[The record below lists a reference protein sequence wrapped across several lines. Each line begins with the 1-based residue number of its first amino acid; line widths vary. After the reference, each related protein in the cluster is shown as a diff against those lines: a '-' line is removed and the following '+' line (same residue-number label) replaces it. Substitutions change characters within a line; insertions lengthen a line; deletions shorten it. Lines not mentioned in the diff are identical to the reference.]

1 MVAAGAKRPKR
12 EKRPNVVIVVSD
24 QQRADTMPGVRV
36 AKGIRTPHLEWLA
49 GRGTLFRNAFC
60 VDPVCTPSRTSL
72 FSGLYPHATGMVAN
86 HQERPISNE
95 MRLPA
100 DVKLLADYLR
110 PEGYACGYAGKW
122 HLGTGSDRRGFA
134 DFVTHSGD
142 YDVSGP
148 EDNEI
153 VRFSER
159 IGVSLAPRGL
169 GFDPDQAEFDARTK
183 VGPSLLPLAFHPA
196 MQDAARSA
204 DFIRRM
210 AGDERPFLLA
220 FSCHEPHAPFVSPEP
235 FHRMYAQ
242 RTAELPLPETRREM
256 AAREVLRNRGDRKLQ
271 PVDVFS
277 DDDLRSMWAAY
288 YGAVSYVDHLV
299 GTLLAALV
307 ETNQWDDTL
316 FIFTSD
322 HGELLGSHGVYLKGA
337 AGFDELIRI
346 PLLICPPG
354 AGSGAAGMARET
366 AHLVNHVDLAPTIL
380 RWCGQSVPDKMPGG
394 DLRSLVEG
402 GDEAVHDG
410 IVVEYT
416 SGNWGE
422 PPVPLRVWR
431 TPHWKYVE
439 GKGAVAEELYDLRAD
454 PLETRNLVDDA
465 QHAAVRDEMR
475 RQLHA
480 QLRRTGDRW
489 PEFKAPEQLVQVS
502 RPSRA

>member
-1 MVAAGAKRPKR
+1 MTQTPGTPG
-12 EKRPNVVIVVSD
+12 KRPNVVIVISD
-24 QQRADTMPGVRV
+24 QQRADTMPSVRT
-36 AKGIRTPHLEWLA
+36 AQGIRTPHLEWLA
-49 GRGTLFRNAFC
+49 GRGTLFRNAYC
-60 VDPVCTPSRTSL
+60 ADPVCTPARTAL
-72 FSGLYPHATGMVAN
+72 FSGLYPHTTGMVAN

-100 DVKLLADYLR
+100 DVKLLADYLQ

-122 HLGTGSDRRGFA
+122 HLGTGSDRRGFT

-153 VRFSER
+153 LRFTER
-159 IGVSLAPRGL
+159 IGVTLAPRGL
-169 GFDPDQAEFDARTK
+169 GFDPDKSQFDARTK

-210 AGDERPFLLA
+210 AGDERPFLLV

-235 FHRMYAQ
+235 FHRMYAHL
-242 RTAELPLPETRREM
+242 AGDLPLPETRRET
-256 AAREVLRNRGDRKLQ
+256 AARDVLRRRGDRKLQ
-271 PVDVFS
+271 PVESLS
-277 DDDLRSMWAAY
+277 DDDLRTMWAAY

-322 HGELLGSHGVYLKGA
+322 HGEMLGSHGVYLKGA
-337 AGFDELIRI
+337 AGFDELIGI

-354 AGSGAAGMARET
+354 NSPAPHQTTR
-366 AHLVNHVDLAPTIL
+366 LVTHVDLAPTIL
-380 RWCGQSVPDKMPGG
+380 RWCNARVPAELQGADIRP
-394 DLRSLVEG
+394 LIEG
-402 GDEAVHDG
+402 GTEAVHDG
-410 IVVEYT
+410 IVVEYL

-422 PPVPLRVWR
+422 RPVPLRVWR
-431 TPHWKYVE
+431 TEDWKYVE
-439 GKGAVAEELYDLRAD
+439 GQGGAAEELYDLRAD

-465 QHAAVRDEMR
+465 AYGATREGLR
-475 RQLHA
+475 E
-480 QLRRTGDRW
+480 QLRAWLGRTGDRW
-489 PEFKAPEQLVQVS
+489 PEIKRPSQLVEV
-502 RPSRA
+502 RRDARA